1 MTRYIVHRL
10 LQGVVLLCMVA
21 TIVFFLG
28 RLTGNPV
35 DLMLPEDATAEDR
48 VAMIKALG
56 LDGPLYQQF
65 FIFAGNA
72 LHGDL
77 GNSIRMREPAVDA
90 FFSRLPNTLALIPW
104 AILLAMGVGIPLGV
118 LASLNRGNIIDRA
131 AGTIAVLGIAIP
143 GFWLGILL
151 IFIFSVELGWLPSG
165 RMGGPEHYVLPVI
178 TLGAFLIA
186 GFMRLVRSSM
196 LEVMDSEYVKLARIK
211 GLSERVVIWK
221 HCLRN
226 ALIPVLTLWGVFIGN
241 LITGA
246 IITETVFAWPG
257 IGRLTYEAV
266 IFHHPQIDF
275 DPEHQSGRGHLVC
288 VCRPAHSACV
298 EDQIMRRVPWIP
310 ICIISTMIFMAVF
323 APLLAPWSPIDQT
336 LPDKLLPP
344 FWVEGGSM
352 KYILGTDAF
361 GRDILSRLIYGA
373 RVSLIVAVL
382 ALTAGGG
389 TGLTIGIVAG
399 YFGGTVDNLLMR
411 LVDAAFTFPA
421 ILFAL
426 LLAVTMG
433 QGLPTLITAIS
444 LLLWASFARVIRGE
458 VLALKQRDFVAL
470 ARVRGCSSIRIML
483 THILPN
489 VLNTFMVLVT
499 LNIGVVIIAEASLSF
514 LGAGIPPPTPTWGLM
529 ISEGR
534 GRIADAWWVSI
545 IPGIAITLLVLSVNL
560 FGDWLRDRMDPRLR
574 QL

>member
-10 LQGVVLLCMVA
+10 LQGIVLLCMVA

-48 VAMIKALG
+48 LSMIKALG

-118 LASLNRGNIIDRA
+118 LASLNRGNIVDRI
-131 AGTIAVLGIAIP
+131 AGTFAVLGIAIP

-151 IFIFSVELGWLPSG
+151 IFIFSVQLGWLPSG

-211 GLSERVVIWK
+211 GLSEFAVIWK

-266 IFHHPQIDF
+266 IFRDF
-275 DPEHQSGRGHLVC
+275 
-288 VCRPAHSACV
+288 
-298 EDQIMRRVPWIP
+298 
-310 ICIISTMIFMAVF
+310 
-323 APLLAPWSPIDQT
+323 PLLQAVII
-336 LPDKLLPP
+336 LK
-344 FWVEGGSM
+344 SM
-352 KYILGTDAF
+352 LILSINLVV
-361 GRDILSRLIYGA
+361 DILYA
-373 RVSLIVAVL
+373 YV
-382 ALTAGGG
+382 
-389 TGLTIGIVAG
+389 
-399 YFGGTVDNLLMR
+399 
-411 LVDAAFTFPA
+411 
-421 ILFAL
+421 
-426 LLAVTMG
+426 
-433 QGLPTLITAIS
+433 
-444 LLLWASFARVIRGE
+444 
-458 VLALKQRDFVAL
+458 
-470 ARVRGCSSIRIML
+470 
-483 THILPN
+483 
-489 VLNTFMVLVT
+489 
-499 LNIGVVIIAEASLSF
+499 
-514 LGAGIPPPTPTWGLM
+514 
-529 ISEGR
+529 
-534 GRIADAWWVSI
+534 
-545 IPGIAITLLVLSVNL
+545 
-560 FGDWLRDRMDPRLR
+560 DPRIRLA
-574 QL
+574 